1 MKHNSVLV
9 VVTLLLTLL
18 LVMSAGAQ
26 DEKTLTVTW
35 AQEPDNLNPMYST
48 MTFAGYTYQLFLAG
62 AWDYDADYNPHPVLV
77 SEMPS
82 LANGGIS
89 EDGTTITL
97 KLNEGMM
104 WSDGDPLD
112 SEDFLF
118 TYEMYMADGNTPQS
132 RSPYDLMISVET
144 PDATTI
150 SVSFDTPFAPWLSL
164 FNYVLPEHI
173 LRPVYDAEGTLDN
186 ASYNFAP
193 EVANG
198 AYVLQEWDSG
208 NFIRFSPN
216 PNYVGG
222 EAIISTL
229 VVTFIPD
236 DEAYVASLRAGDS
249 ELGSFIP
256 PSEVAG
262 LEEAGK
268 TVLIIG
274 SGYNEGWFFN
284 TSEERAH
291 PAMTDVNVRKAIA
304 MGFDRFSIIEDLLD
318 GVLPVTSSY
327 WENTPYSSPEL
338 EPIPYDP
345 EAAAALLD
353 EAGWVDS
360 NGDGTRD
367 KDGVELVLRYTTN
380 TRQLRQ
386 DIQAV
391 AQQQLGEIGVG
402 IEIINYDSNVF
413 WNSYGEGGPSAIGD
427 YDIGE
432 WSSSPDAYPDPHTL
446 SYTCSEIPSDENPV
460 GNNWNYYC
468 DPELDALFE
477 QQMVTTDYDAR
488 VAIWHEISKA
498 LAEAYIWNGIWY
510 DADVWVISPD
520 LLNTAINGT
529 TPFWNV
535 VEWDKAD

>member
-1 MKHNSVLV
+1 MKHKSVLV

-18 LVMSAGAQ
+18 LVMPAGAQ
-26 DEKTLTVTW
+26 EKTLTVTW
-35 AQEPDNLNPMYST
+35 AQEPDNLFPMYTT
-48 MTFAGYTYQLFLAG
+48 MTFAGYTWQLFLAG
-62 AWDYDADYNPHPVLV
+62 AWDYDPDYNPHPVLV
-77 SEMPS
+77 AEMPS

-89 EDGTTITL
+89 EDGTTITF

-112 SEDFLF
+112 SEDFIF

-132 RSPYDLMISVET
+132 RSPYDAIASIEA
-144 PDATTI
+144 PDATTVVI
-150 SVSFDTPFAPWLSL
+150 SFDAPYAPWLGL
-164 FNYVLPEHI
+164 FDHVIPEHV
-173 LRPVYDAEGTLDN
+173 LRPVYDAEGTLD
-186 ASYNFAP
+186 SSSFSFAP
-193 EVANG
+193 EVASG
-198 AYVLQEWDSG
+198 AYMVDEWDSG
-208 NFIRFSPN
+208 NFIRFKAN

-284 TSEERAH
+284 TSEERGH
-291 PAMTDVNVRKAIA
+291 PAMTDIRVRQAIA
-304 MGFDRFSIIEDLLD
+304 MGFDRFSIVEDLLD

-327 WENTPYSSPEL
+327 WENTPYASPEL

-391 AQQQLGEIGVG
+391 AQQQLGEIGIG

-446 SYTCSEIPSDENPV
+446 MYTCDQIPSDENPV
-460 GNNWNYYC
+460 GDNWNYYC

-477 QQMVTTDYDAR
+477 QQIVTTDYDAR

-520 LLNTAINGT
+520 LLNAEINGT

-535 VEWDKAD
+535 AEWDKAD